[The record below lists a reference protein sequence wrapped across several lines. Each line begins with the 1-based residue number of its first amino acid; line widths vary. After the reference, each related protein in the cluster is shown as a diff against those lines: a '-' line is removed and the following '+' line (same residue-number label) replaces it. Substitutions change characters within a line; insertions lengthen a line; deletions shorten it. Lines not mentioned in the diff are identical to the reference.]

1 MFIIKRAKYFPKK
14 IGQQRRDKI
23 KIQQLIHL
31 NSNAM
36 KTISGSTYQT
46 KLSSLGEI
54 IIFCYWL
61 QRSSVYSSMS
71 GNTWC
76 VTMQCKSLWAGNIA
90 NSYDTREYSVT
101 REFWSTIHR
110 LFKRGYI
117 TAQRQPE
124 AIKSKRLP
132 SWWWDTIKKI
142 FSSSY
147 YGALILI
154 TFEVRFVFFFLDS
167 TSQYFNI
174 SSIHVWLFFFHLHF
188 VV

>member
-1 MFIIKRAKYFPKK
+1 MFTA
-14 IGQQRRDKI
+14 
-23 KIQQLIHL
+23 
-31 NSNAM
+31 
-36 KTISGSTYQT
+36 
-46 KLSSLGEI
+46 
-54 IIFCYWL
+54 
-61 QRSSVYSSMS
+61 
-71 GNTWC
+71 
-76 VTMQCKSLWAGNIA
+76 KSLWAGNIA

-101 REFWSTIHR
+101 CEFWSTIHR

-174 SSIHVWLFFFHLHF
+174 SSIHVWLFFFSSSFCCLTQLRNFTPSSSKVKSKTCDF
-188 VV
+188 VSRRRLLLLQRPSKGRKTQKANYTVSNSSLSLFY